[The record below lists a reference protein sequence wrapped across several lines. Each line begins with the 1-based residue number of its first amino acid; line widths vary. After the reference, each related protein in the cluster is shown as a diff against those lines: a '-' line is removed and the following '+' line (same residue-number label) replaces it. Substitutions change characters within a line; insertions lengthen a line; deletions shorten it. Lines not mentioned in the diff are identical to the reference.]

1 MTCKECQQMIP
12 DFLNNYLKP
21 KELKRFIFHVR
32 ACSQCY
38 EELETYVIVSLATQ
52 VFDENADVSYDIK
65 DLLEKDLNEKEN
77 QLRRRKHRIIFFVVF
92 ILIFLILDV
101 ILTIHWFNA

>member
-12 DFLNNYLKP
+12 DYMNNYLKP
-21 KELKRFIFHVR
+21 KELKRFINH
-32 ACSQCY
+32 AHTCSQCY

-77 QLRRRKHRIIFFVVF
+77 QLRKRKRRVILLLIF
-92 ILIFLILDV
+92 ILVFLILDM
-101 ILTIHWFNA
+101 ILTIHWLNM